1 MAALGMKA
9 QYGPTLGQLLS
20 PRWQAARPLTRWAV
34 IAAAAG
40 LLAVLVGAALTLE
53 NARYSHG
60 GRLPFSFSYRGLYR
74 VAPGPGEYVR
84 LQKRAADGRIEDSFA
99 VDPLQLPPY
108 SGRLSGELPLYAA
121 GYIQSLSARYVDFQ
135 LRAEGKSNVD
145 VQAAYDIYFTA
156 HVEGR
161 TDFGRVVLYM
171 PERSGARE
179 GVAIVMLTSKPP
191 RYPLN
196 QPPEVASTGLLA
208 RPLRSFSFG

>member
-34 IAAAAG
+34 IAVAAG
-40 LLAVLVGAALTLE
+40 LVAVVVGAALTLE
-53 NARYSHG
+53 NATYSHG

-74 VAPGPGEYVR
+74 VASGPGEYVK
-84 LQKRAADGRIEDSFA
+84 LEKRAPDGRIEDSFA

-121 GYIQSLSARYVDFQ
+121 GYIQSLSARYADFQ
-135 LRAEGKSNVD
+135 LRAEG
-145 VQAAYDIYFTA
+145 
-156 HVEGR
+156 R
-161 TDFGRVVLYM
+161 TDFGRAVLYM
-171 PERSGARE
+171 PERTGARE
-179 GVAIVMLTSKPP
+179 GVVITMLTLTPP